1 MDPQDNSENP
11 EEDIE
16 FLEDDI
22 VEVVDL
28 DEGGDFVE
36 GKGTKIHVV
45 SLLQKARLLS
55 ACCKVKSTITDND

>member
-22 VEVVDL
+22 VEAVDL

-45 SLLQKARLLS
+45 SLLQKARLISLI
-55 ACCKVKSTITDND
+55 CVVR